1 MACHTV
7 LGTDVLEWH
16 KFRIIVFKVPRWP
29 MFMCYSVCMY
39 GGGDGGSG
47 GGAAYLKATEELHLK
62 GHFIIYCV
70 W

>member
-1 MACHTV
+1 MVTYGEMRAAFMACHTV

-47 GGAAYLKATEELHLK
+47 GGVLL
-62 GHFIIYCV
+62 I
-70 W
+70 